1 MLKYIPLI
9 LILLITKITLSQ
21 KKNVLLVGID
31 GLQLEELAKVK
42 TPNFDK
48 FNIKKGF
55 NGGLLGT
62 DSQQVTSSGPSW
74 VTVLTGVWTDN
85 HKITSNSS
93 NQVSASKSVFNF
105 IKTSNSKLKTA
116 SISTW
121 KNINL
126 LLYKDM
132 YLVDFSTQGGLDDNS
147 TKIAVDL
154 IEGKGLDFVFVH
166 LDDVDHAGHAH
177 GFGEKYSKSILKMDE
192 NIGYLLKATEHRNK
206 NFNEDWLVILVTDH
220 GRDSK
225 GFGHGNQTIS
235 EKSIFVGLNK
245 KGNSFFESVNNDK
258 KINAIQELEKQT
270 IPQTAVVPTILKYLN
285 IPIKKEWK
293 LDAKPLID

>member
-1 MLKYIPLI
+1 MKN
-9 LILLITKITLSQ
+9 ILLLAVLFITTITFSQ
-21 KKNVLLVGID
+21 KKKVLLVGID
-31 GLQLEELAKVK
+31 GLQFEELAKVK

-55 NGGLLGT
+55 NGGLFGT
-62 DSQQVTSSGPSW
+62 DSQQVTLSGPSW
-74 VTVLTGVWTDN
+74 VTILTGVWTDH
-85 HKITSNSS
+85 HKITSNSQ
-93 NQVSASKSVFNF
+93 NQVSASKSVFNYL
-105 IKTSNSKLKTA
+105 KTSNSKLKTA

-132 YLVDFSTQGGLDDNS
+132 YLVDFATQGGLDDNS

-154 IEGKGLDFVFVH
+154 IEKKGLDFVFVH
-166 LDDVDHAGHAH
+166 LDDVDHAGHGY
-177 GFGEKYSKSILKMDE
+177 GFGEKYSNAILKMDE
-192 NIGYLLKATEHRNK
+192 NIGQLLKATEYRNQ
-206 NFNEDWLVILVTDH
+206 NFNEDWFIILVTDH

-235 EKSIFVGLNK
+235 EKTIFVGLNR
-245 KGNSFFESVNNDK
+245 KGNSFFENVNNNT
-258 KINAIQELEKQT
+258 KINTIQELEKQT
-270 IPQTAVVPTILKYLN
+270 IPQTAVVPTILKFLE

-293 LDAKPLID
+293 LDSQPLIN

>member
-1 MLKYIPLI
+1 MKN
-9 LILLITKITLSQ
+9 ILLFITLSISTITFSQ
-21 KKNVLLVGID
+21 KKKVLLVGID
-31 GLQLEELAKVK
+31 GLQLEQLAKVN

-74 VTVLTGVWTDN
+74 VTILTGVWADN
-85 HKITSNSS
+85 HKVTSNSP
-93 NQVSASKSVFNF
+93 NQVSASKSVFNY
-105 IKTSNSKLKTA
+105 IKTSNSNLKTA

-132 YLVDFSTQGGLDDNS
+132 YLVDFSTQGGLDDYS

-154 IEGKGLDFVFVH
+154 IGEKGLDFIFIH
-166 LDDVDHAGHAH
+166 LDDVDHAGHAY
-177 GFGEKYSKSILKMDE
+177 GFGEKYSSSILKMDE
-192 NIGYLLKATEHRNK
+192 NIGQLLKATAHRNK

-220 GRDSK
+220 GRDAK

-235 EKSIFVGLNK
+235 EKTIFVGLNK

-258 KINAIQELEKQT
+258 KINSIQELEKQT

-285 IPIKKEWK
+285 IPIKNEWK
-293 LDAKPLID
+293 LDAKPLIN